1 MTITESPGLIG
12 AAPRWSSAGSC
23 RDASTV
29 PSLSVTLPQLTLL
42 FSAFIY
48 MLISVFSFI
57 ITPFF
62 YLSTPEFLLTF
73 HRTSQLCPGQLHI
86 EERLASFLKLQIN
99 ETVDILTFP
108 LYTFYK
114 EVLSWILIM
123 SYIKSFIT

>member
-1 MTITESPGLIG
+1 MVFSWFLPGCFHRSIPLCDIAAAYSSLQRFHLYAYICVFIHYNTI
-12 AAPRWSSAGSC
+12 
-23 RDASTV
+23 
-29 PSLSVTLPQLTLL
+29 LL
-42 FSAFIY
+42 FVNAGVS
-48 MLISVFSFI
+48 LN
-57 ITPFF
+57 
-62 YLSTPEFLLTF
+62 F
-73 HRTSQLCPGQLHI
+73 HRTGQLCPGQLHI